1 MSSTFLQLAVGS
13 RDLSQAEKEI
23 PVVTSLTYSQK
34 SLKMVMGEQSCHF
47 VSCSACTAVMN

>member
-23 PVVTSLTYSQK
+23 TVVTSLTYSQK

-47 VSCSACTAVMN
+47 L